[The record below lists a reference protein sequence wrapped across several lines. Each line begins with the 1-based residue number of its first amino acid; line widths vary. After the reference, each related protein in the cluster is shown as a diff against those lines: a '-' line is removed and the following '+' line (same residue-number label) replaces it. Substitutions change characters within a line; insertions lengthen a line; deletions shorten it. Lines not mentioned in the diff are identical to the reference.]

1 MILATKRQTSGFGA
15 EPQFKKRFFP
25 LVRRAIWQDLKGGA
39 TETRVAGV
47 ALHRLPQARDLR
59 GLLTYLVLRSEKV
72 DSADYIRDSSEFLQL
87 AQATKND
94 RP

>member
-1 MILATKRQTSGFGA
+1 MAAAL
-15 EPQFKKRFFP
+15 
-25 LVRRAIWQDLKGGA
+25 LKGGA